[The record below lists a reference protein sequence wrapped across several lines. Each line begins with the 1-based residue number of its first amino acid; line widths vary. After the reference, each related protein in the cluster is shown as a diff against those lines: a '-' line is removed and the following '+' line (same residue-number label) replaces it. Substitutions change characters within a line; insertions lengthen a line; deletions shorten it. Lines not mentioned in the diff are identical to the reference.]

1 MKITAHIR
9 MTDTG
14 RFEGKCKTL
23 PGCPVIEDRLFPQV
37 LENLQK
43 AIRKEFI
50 EQFYGGEDPGHVEI
64 EATAMSASLTFSLD
78 RIEPVNHSIFDFG
91 LSRREDDDSTQPTI
105 EVEPRALPESTRTE
119 GWAPAWRG
127 PTYHYYVGDLP
138 LCGCAEPR
146 GGSHQVEMPLPALPF
161 GPSPACKQC
170 QAVLEFA
177 KEHGDPEEADE
188 GEGWAPEALYPT
200 PSHNGHRWH
209 YYQDGAPV
217 CGHANPRSGD
227 LQTWPP
233 AAGACPACI
242 EFLHKVELSQT
253 PEHEADRIDR
263 LMQYISTDCPE
274 TPEEKAARLQYEEDP
289 QSKVSR
295 PDAPEPHI
303 WDKAVV
309 PGEPVS
315 ETPARRMIIGWGRKA
330 LQEPGP
336 YHAIGLDGMA
346 ICGRL
351 KSPLTVSTDHPEAG
365 ERVCKVCWGLI
376 AGKADVA
383 EEGEEAVEE

>member
-23 PGCPVIEDRLFPQV
+23 PGCPVIEAQTFPQA
-37 LENLQK
+37 LQDLQE
-43 AIRKEFI
+43 AIREEFI
-50 EQFYGGEDPGHVEI
+50 EQFYTGPPPGQIDI
-64 EATAMSASLTFSLD
+64 EPTALTTTLTFSLD
-78 RIEPVNHSIFDFG
+78 REINHSIFDFTPA
-91 LSRREDDDSTQPTI
+91 EDPPEEEDPVPL

-119 GWAPAWRG
+119 GWAPALEG

-146 GGSHQVEMPLPALPF
+146 GGSHQVEMPLPALPL

-209 YYQDGAPV
+209 YYRDGAPV

-242 EFLHKVELSQT
+242 EFLHREEL
-253 PEHEADRIDR
+253 PPIPGHE
-263 LMQYISTDCPE
+263 
-274 TPEEKAARLQYEEDP
+274 EEP
-289 QSKVSR
+289 
-295 PDAPEPHI
+295 APP
-303 WDKAVV
+303 
-309 PGEPVS
+309 
-315 ETPARRMIIGWGRKA
+315 RRMILGWGRIYR
-330 LQEPGP
+330 QDGYGP
-336 YHAIGLDGMA
+336 YHALDQDGMA
-346 ICGRL
+346 VCGRM
-351 KSPLTVSTDHPEAG
+351 KTPIGVSTDHPEEG
-365 ERVCKVCWGLI
+365 ERVCKICWGLV
-376 AGKADVA
+376 AGKADVVDS
-383 EEGEEAVEE
+383 EEEEVLEE